1 MTNNK
6 INNGRVSF
14 LTAAAAIALFAS
26 APLASAFAQSTQVA
40 QATQAETRWR
50 PFTGCWVPQ
59 ENAAV
64 GSNAVAGT
72 MVCISPVAGTEAA
85 DVATIMNKQVLH
97 TERVNAT
104 GTRISKTVDKCPGWE
119 SATWSEDKSRLLL
132 RSEFSCSDNLTVKGS
147 GVFSLNAD
155 GEWVHVQGT
164 TVGTNAGARVV
175 RYRPADVA
183 LAAGT
188 VFADSAMVTT
198 VPAEKTEGL
207 TWFRQFTGRAPTTA
221 AVLDLAKH
229 VDEQVAQAWLTE
241 VGQPIKVNAKE
252 LVTLADAGMP
262 SSLIDLMVAMSYPE
276 RFQLQARSG
285 GENEPRPVNANFTTD
300 KRPTC
305 VYDQFDRFDRM
316 YSRMDQMNCVNRYGS
331 MYGVY
336 PFGYLSGWR
345 YGWGNYGYGYD
356 NYGYGYGRNYY
367 GNSPIIIVT
376 RNPDGNSEPQPR
388 GRAVKGGGYTR
399 DTGTGSSTPR
409 QASSGSGSST
419 GGSSS
424 SSSSSSSA
432 GSSSSSSSS
441 GGSSGGEARTAK
453 PRTPPPLN

>member
-1 MTNNK
+1 MKNNLT
-6 INNGRVSF
+6 NNGRARF
-14 LTAAAAIALFAS
+14 LAAASAIALFATV
-26 APLASAFAQSTQVA
+26 PVASTFAQGAPVA
-40 QATQAETRWR
+40 QADLSNTRWR
-50 PFTGCWVPQ
+50 PFSGCWVPE

-97 TERVNAT
+97 SERVNAT
-104 GTRISKTVDKCPGWE
+104 GARINKTVDKCPGWE

-155 GEWVHVQGT
+155 GEWIQIQGT

-183 LAAGT
+183 LTAGT
-188 VFADSAMVTT
+188 VLTDSAMVTT

-207 TWFRQFTGRAPTTA
+207 AWFRQFTGRAPTTA
-221 AVLDLAKH
+221 AVLDLSKH

-262 SSLIDLMVAMSYPE
+262 ASIIDLMVAMSYPE
-276 RFQLQARSG
+276 RFQLQARAG
-285 GENEPRPVNANFTTD
+285 GDNEPRPVNANFTTD

-305 VYDQFDRFDRM
+305 VYDRFDRFDRM

-336 PFGYLSGWR
+336 PFGYLSGWQ
-345 YGWGNYGYGYD
+345 YGWGNYGFGYD
-356 NYGYGYGRNYY
+356 GYGRNYY

-376 RNPDGNSEPQPR
+376 RPSEGTSEPQPR

-409 QASSGSGSST
+409 QATSGSGSSSGSSSSSSPSSTSTGSSSGSSGSGSS
-419 GGSSS
+419 G
-424 SSSSSSSA
+424 
-432 GSSSSSSSS
+432 
-441 GGSSGGEARTAK
+441 GGEARTAK